1 MAGSLQDQ
9 LLGAGLIK
17 KQKAKN
23 IQTAKKKAVKQSRA
37 NKTELVDE
45 AAELARKAQQEQRHK
60 SQKLNEQR
68 KREAEK
74 KAILAQ
80 IRQIIEINQIAN
92 ASDKMS
98 DDALTSYNFTDD
110 TKIKTLHVSPQNH
123 DLISRGIIA
132 IAKLK
137 EGQQASYHLIPA
149 NAAKK
154 IKERDSDA
162 IVLLNDSIAQ
172 NDQATEDDPYAAF
185 EIPDDLMW

>member
-23 IQTAKKKAVKQSRA
+23 IQTAKKKAAKQSRA
-37 NKTELVDE
+37 NKTELIDE
-45 AAELARKAQQEQRHK
+45 AAELAKKAQQEQRLK

-80 IRQIIEINQIAN
+80 IRQLIEINKIAN
-92 ASDKMS
+92 APDKMS
-98 DDALTSYNFTDD
+98 DDALTTYNFSDD
-110 TKIKTLHVSPQNH
+110 SKIKTLHVSPQNH

-137 EGQQASYHLIPA
+137 EGRETSYHLIPA

-154 IKERDSDA
+154 IKERDPDA
-162 IVLLNDSIAQ
+162 IVLLNDSNAKE
-172 NDQATEDDPYAAF
+172 DQSTDDDPYAAF
-185 EIPDDLMW
+185 EVPDDLMW

>member
-137 EGQQASYHLIPA
+137 VGQQASYHLIPA